1 MDISLENLSVD
12 IWDQYKILKN
22 CSTTSPLTQAKT
34 FLSNASQPEVGFA
47 FLSSGCARMFRQIL
61 FVKVKTPSNKNL
73 LASRRIRKQKASFTV
88 DVLRPKTPF
97 PKIHNYTN
105 SKLPS
110 DLQAIQEIA
119 LSLLTVIIIYF
130 SSFLRRADTD
140 AYSIQKK
147 NVRQKRSNVS
157 CSIHL
162 CGTGHWYT
170 PLYCVYEAASS
181 SRTTTSTIQ
190 REFKHIGVHA
200 KIHGNVVSSRLRD
213 FQ

>member
-1 MDISLENLSVD
+1 MPGCFG
-12 IWDQYKILKN
+12 K
-22 CSTTSPLTQAKT
+22 
-34 FLSNASQPEVGFA
+34 
-47 FLSSGCARMFRQIL
+47 SS
-61 FVKVKTPSNKNL
+61 FVKVKTPRNTNL
-73 LASRRIRKQKASFTV
+73 LASMHIRKQKAPFPV
-88 DVLRPKTPF
+88 DVLCPKTPF
-97 PKIHNYTN
+97 PKIRNYTN
-105 SKLPS
+105 PKLPS

-130 SSFLRRADTD
+130 SSFPRRADTD

-170 PLYCVYEAASS
+170 PLYCVHEATPP

-190 REFKHIGVHA
+190 REFKHLGVHA